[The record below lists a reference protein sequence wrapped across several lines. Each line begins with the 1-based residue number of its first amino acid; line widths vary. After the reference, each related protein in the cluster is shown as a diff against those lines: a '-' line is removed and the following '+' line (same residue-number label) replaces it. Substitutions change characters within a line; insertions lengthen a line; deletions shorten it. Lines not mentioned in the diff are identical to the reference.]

1 MSLLFDFSYC
11 FIQLTTPSSPSC
23 FMRHY
28 RISTA
33 AGFGLSS
40 LCGLFFGPVHSL
52 LPFILLGIG
61 VDDAFVIVNAFNRE
75 RKGPR
80 TSEDNAALAQRCS
93 RALARAGASITVT
106 SATDLVAFGISASS
120 SLPAL
125 ASFCAYAAISIF
137 FLWTFVSTFFTAT
150 LVLDERRQRDNRREC
165 LCCVTR
171 KNPIDEE
178 EDTGFEEDAVSRYF
192 RNYHAP
198 AILSAVG
205 TYA

>member
-1 MSLLFDFSYC
+1 
-11 FIQLTTPSSPSC
+11 
-23 FMRHY
+23 
-28 RISTA
+28 
-33 AGFGLSS
+33 
-40 LCGLFFGPVHSL
+40 L

-80 TSEDNAALAQRCS
+80 TAEDNAAIAKRCA

-106 SATDLVAFGISASS
+106 SATDLVAFGISSSS

-137 FLWTFVSTFFTAT
+137 FLWIFASTFFTAT

-171 KNPIDEE
+171 KNPIEEE
-178 EDTGFEEDAVSRYF
+178 EDTGFEEDAVSGYF
-192 RNYHAP
+192 RKYHAP
-198 AILSAVG
+198 AILSTVG
-205 TYA
+205 TFLVCSFVFFCVEAINDNSLLTRSLTHCLDSTFDIGFFTNYYQAKFLC